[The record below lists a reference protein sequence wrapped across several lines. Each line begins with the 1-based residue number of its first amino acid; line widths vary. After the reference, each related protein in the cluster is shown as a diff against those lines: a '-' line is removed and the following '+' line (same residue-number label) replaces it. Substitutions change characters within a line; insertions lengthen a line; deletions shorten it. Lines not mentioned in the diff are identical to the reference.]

1 MPESEPSPLNDLLNG
16 KSIDELSYG
25 ELGDICRRLYT
36 KKQWTQ
42 EECDLFDTL
51 VDRLMT
57 WDMSMGPGRREM
69 MRRAAAAQEAQQ
81 QQQALNDTPP
91 MPEKAQDTN

>member
-1 MPESEPSPLNDLLNG
+1 MNDLLNG

-42 EECDLFDTL
+42 AECDLFDTL

-69 MRRAAAAQEAQQ
+69 MRRAAVAQEAEQ
-81 QQQALNDTPP
+81 QQQALNDTPA
-91 MPEKAQDTN
+91 MPERAQDTN